1 MRNFSL
7 QITNTSLFFSRFL
20 FLFQKV
26 IQGRPHNK
34 HVDLWSLGVLCFELL
49 VGEPP
54 FQTSTYEETYK
65 KISQL
70 QYKMPSFI
78 SKAAQH
84 LISNLLVLKPE
95 ARLSLSDV
103 MKHPWIIAN
112 ASTNLNDPP
121 VKN

>member
-1 MRNFSL
+1 M
-7 QITNTSLFFSRFL
+7 
-20 FLFQKV
+20 

-34 HVDLWSLGVLCFELL
+34 QVDLWSLGVLCYELL

-54 FQTSTYEETYK
+54 FQTNSYDDTYK

-70 QYKMPSFI
+70 QYEMPDFI

-95 ARLSLSDV
+95 HRMSLSNV
-103 MKHPWIIAN
+103 KKHPWILAN
-112 ASTNLNDPP
+112 I
-121 VKN
+121 

>member
-1 MRNFSL
+1 MCVTFS
-7 QITNTSLFFSRFL
+7 
-20 FLFQKV
+20 V

-34 HVDLWSLGVLCFELL
+34 YVDLWSLGVLCYELL

-70 QYKMPSFI
+70 QYKMPAFI

-84 LISNLLVLKPE
+84 LISRLLVLKPE
-95 ARLSLSDV
+95 TRMPLPDV

-112 ASTNLNDPP
+112 TSNIPNDPP
-121 VKN
+121 LKN